1 MASTPKTTETT
12 TKTEPWDGAKGYLL
26 QEYANLDKLYKDGA
40 PKPYEGSLI
49 ADQSQATK
57 DALAQAEA
65 TARNGNTS
73 TLTNA
78 TNAVNSVMNSSGNQ
92 QAQNTYSQ
100 LQNTN
105 GFAPNPTNNMA
116 SQIANGQFSTGQTSN
131 NPAMQYLQSTASG
144 ANVGK
149 NPYLDQMVG
158 NQQDQ
163 IATKLKNVTNPGI
176 DSQAATLG
184 RMGSGAFASQRNNAE
199 STAANEMAK
208 VATDLYGNQYNQD
221 VSNQMNAA
229 GQYGSMYNSDIANN
243 QNQIANDRSY
253 QLQGMNSL
261 SNNYQNSISNMLG
274 LNDQKLNAANA
285 QTSAD
290 SNLNTQKLNAAGMSG
305 QTYANQYLPA
315 QQLANVGA
323 SQDGRLDQLKQA
335 EVGAWDKAQNQ
346 PLVNSANFIN
356 LLNGGGYNSQST
368 QTPVYSNTGGQL
380 LGGLSALAGLFALC
394 QASEKILHKHV
405 GFMPLTN
412 GDRIAIYEFTYK
424 NDPDQ
429 QRWFGPIAE
438 EVDRKTDAAIVLDDK
453 LHIDVTKLMTEAA

>member
-1 MASTPKTTETT
+1 MASTPKQTT
-12 TKTEPWDGAKGYLL
+12 TTTSTEPWSGSKQYLL
-26 QEYANLDKLYKDGA
+26 EQYANLDKLYKDGA
-40 PKPYEGSLI
+40 PKAYEGSLI

-78 TNAVNSVMNSSGNQ
+78 TNAVNSVMNGTGNQ

-100 LQNTN
+100 LQGQT
-105 GFAPNPTNNMA
+105 GFAANPTNNMA
-116 SQIANGQFSTGQTSN
+116 SQIANGQFASGQKSN
-131 NPAMQYLQSTASG
+131 NPAMSYLQQTASG
-144 ANVGK
+144 ANIGN
-149 NPYLDQMVG
+149 NPYLNQMVS

-163 IATKLKNVTNPGI
+163 IANKLKNVTNPGI
-176 DSQAATLG
+176 DSQAASLG

-199 STAANEMAK
+199 TTAANEMAK
-208 VATDLYGNQYNQD
+208 AATDMFGNQFNQDKSNQTNAASAYGLMYNQ
-221 VSNQMNAA
+221 
-229 GQYGSMYNSDIANN
+229 DIANN
-243 QNQIANDRSY
+243 QNQQANDRSY

-285 QTSAD
+285 SVSAD
-290 SNLNTQKLNAAGMSG
+290 SNLASQKLNAANMAGT
-305 QTYANQYLPA
+305 TYNNQYLPS

-323 SQDGRLDQLKQA
+323 TQDQRLDALKAA
-335 EVGAWDKAQNQ
+335 EIGAWDQKQQQ
-346 PLVNSANFIN
+346 PIMNAANFIN
-356 LLNGGGYNSQST
+356 LLNGGGYNSQTS
-368 QTPVYSNTGGQL
+368 QTPVYSNTAGQV
-380 LGGLSALAGLFALC
+380 LGGLSSLAGLFALC
-394 QASEKILHKHV
+394 QSSEKVLHRHV

-429 QRWFGPIAE
+429 QLWYGPIAE
-438 EVDRKTDAAIVLDDK
+438 EVDRKTDAAIEIEGK
-453 LHIDVTKLMTEAA
+453 LHVDVTKLMEAA